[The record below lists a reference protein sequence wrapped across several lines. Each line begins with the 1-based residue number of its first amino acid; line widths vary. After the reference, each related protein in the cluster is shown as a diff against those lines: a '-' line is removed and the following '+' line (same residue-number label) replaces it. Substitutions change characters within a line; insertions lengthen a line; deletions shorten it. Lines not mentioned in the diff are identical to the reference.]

1 MDSKIFVY
9 RIDLFFKVFLKSFY
23 HFIFVLSWKWK
34 ISNFFKGRNKC
45 CRLLKL
51 VLCKTNQNA
60 QKSIYYSMLITQA
73 YNIKTCGQIYPPR
86 TASRICCV
94 ILLTKCNGTMWKFD
108 WTAETRSSSHISV
121 FQDVWFWGTVGR
133 AYRACPKSCIC
144 TIANSRA
151 FPESFCFFTS
161 LPVAIVR
168 CRVIAL
174 ELSVIRVIFLS
185 PNNMTNCMK

>member
-1 MDSKIFVY
+1 MKNIN
-9 RIDLFFKVFLKSFY
+9 
-23 HFIFVLSWKWK
+23 FI
-34 ISNFFKGRNKC
+34 FKGRNKC
-45 CRLLKL
+45 CRLLKFCAKQIKMRRNL
-51 VLCKTNQNA
+51 YTTVCWLHKHTTSRHAGIHIHPVLQVE
-60 QKSIYYSMLITQA
+60 S
-73 YNIKTCGQIYPPR
+73 
-86 TASRICCV
+86 
-94 ILLTKCNGTMWKFD
+94 MWKFD

>member
-45 CRLLKL
+45 CRLLKF
-51 VLCKTNQNA
+51 CAKQ
-60 QKSIYYSMLITQA
+60 
-73 YNIKTCGQIYPPR
+73 IKMHRNLYTIVCWLHKH
-86 TASRICCV
+86 TTSRHAGKHIQPVPQVESVVSFCQLNV
-94 ILLTKCNGTMWKFD
+94 NGTMWKFD

-174 ELSVIRVIFLS
+174 ELSVIRVIFLF